1 MDKRTTMLRRQRAQ
15 RIRQAMRWRYRERI
29 GAERRDQAR
38 RSHMFAALMAVA
50 FAVSMLLVALVL
62 PSDRALAMNTGTVL
76 PPVLTTCPHAVSNAQ
91 VALGSLRTMPTAVPA
106 AYSATPRRCPIR
118 FLWPVKNPEVV
129 RGFDKLEH
137 NWDAGHR
144 GVDLRTETHDEL
156 IAPADGVIA
165 FAGIVAGKSVVT
177 IRHGPLTSTF
187 EPAVSNRAVGAS
199 VSRGDVFAQV
209 QGASDHCSSECV
221 HWGLKRGKGQYVD
234 PAAMVRGRR
243 IGLLP

>member
-1 MDKRTTMLRRQRAQ
+1 MDKRITTLRRQRAQ
-15 RIRQAMRWRYRERI
+15 RIRQAMKRRYRERI
-29 GAERRDQAR
+29 SAERRDRMR
-38 RSHMFAALMAVA
+38 RSHMVAALMAVA
-50 FAVSMLLVALVL
+50 FAASMLLVGLVL
-62 PSDRALAMNTGTVL
+62 PADRALAADAGTAPL
-76 PPVLTTCPHAVSNAQ
+76 PVLTPCPRTASNAT
-91 VALGSLRTMPTAVPA
+91 VALGSLRTMPRAVPA

-137 NWDAGHR
+137 NWDVGHR
-144 GVDLRTETHDEL
+144 GVDLRAETHDEL

-209 QGASDHCSSECV
+209 QGESDHCLSECV

-234 PAAMVRGRR
+234 PAAMVRGRK